1 MTVMMISMAATDDSN
16 DKLHL
21 HSATLIVEMA
31 READKLSPN
40 PILTIPYVTQPLYHA
55 AVVLLRG
62 ESVTGNS
69 H

>member
-1 MTVMMISMAATDDSN
+1 MTVMMISMAATN

-62 ESVTGNS
+62 ESVIGNS